1 MGQDCYSPNAW
12 DEFHNVESLFRFIT
26 MLQEET
32 GKPVGIKIVLGHEQS
47 IRDIAKHMK
56 ETGEAPDFITV
67 DGGEGGTG
75 AAPVSLADRMGM
87 PILHAIPV
95 VDTILREFGV
105 RDNTVL
111 VASGQI
117 AKGDDAAIAI
127 AMDADMVNIARGN
140 LLAEGCIMAL
150 RCHTNQ
156 CPTGITTQDPRLR
169 RGLDPKDKYVK
180 VANYNMVLQRELL
193 MFMKSAGVSTPW
205 ELTRAHLSVVTS
217 PMVEQRMDKIHPY
230 PDNSGG
236 RRNLPLGEIPTD
248 DQGQI
253 DRFGPKLIQIH

>member
-1 MGQDCYSPNAW
+1 
-12 DEFHNVESLFRFIT
+12 
-26 MLQEET
+26 
-32 GKPVGIKIVLGHEQS
+32 
-47 IRDIAKHMK
+47 MK

-95 VDTILREFGV
+95 VDNILREFGV
-105 RDNTVL
+105 RNNTVL

-117 AKGDDAAIAI
+117 AKGDDVAIAI
-127 AMDADMVNIARGN
+127 AMGADMVNIARGN

-169 RGLDPKDKYVK
+169 RGLNPLDKYVK

-193 MFMKSAGVSTPW
+193 MFMKSAGVATPW
-205 ELTRAHLSVVTS
+205 QLTRGHLSVVTS
-217 PMVEQRMDKIHPY
+217 PMVEERMDKIHPY
-230 PDNSGG
+230 ADGSNGE
-236 RRNLPLGEIPTD
+236 RNLPLGPLPAD
-248 DQGQI
+248 DSSKI
-253 DRFGPKLIQIH
+253 DRFGPKLIQISRVGKAGH

>member
-1 MGQDCYSPNAW
+1 
-12 DEFHNVESLFRFIT
+12 
-26 MLQEET
+26 
-32 GKPVGIKIVLGHEQS
+32 
-47 IRDIAKHMK
+47 MK

-95 VDTILREFGV
+95 VDNILREFGV

-117 AKGDDAAIAI
+117 AKGDDVAIAI
-127 AMDADMVNIARGN
+127 AMGADMVNIARGN

-169 RGLDPKDKYVK
+169 RGLNPKDKYVR

-193 MFMKSAGVSTPW
+193 MFMKSAGVATPW
-205 ELTRAHLSVVTS
+205 DLTPLASLGCHPADGRRAHGQNPSLSGQLGRQAQS
-217 PMVEQRMDKIHPY
+217 A
-230 PDNSGG
+230 SGA
-236 RRNLPLGEIPTD
+236 RCRLTIKVKSTASV
-248 DQGQI
+248 
-253 DRFGPKLIQIH
+253 RS